1 MASGRGKGRARG
13 GGNNYYN
20 YNGSRRLQPA
30 AQLCYYTNAGGP
42 ARPGPLY
49 KLEIVS
55 DLVEGKEKLHINCTI
70 FYAGAREIRL
80 PLPELLENCEDFT
93 TFKFGFR

>member
-1 MASGRGKGRARG
+1 MG
-13 GGNNYYN
+13 GAEEGPEVGATTTTTEADACN
-20 YNGSRRLQPA
+20 R
-30 AQLCYYTNAGGP
+30 QLNCVIIQMQA

-55 DLVEGKEKLHINCTI
+55 DLVEGKENLQINCTI
-70 FYAGAREIRL
+70 FSGGAREIRV
-80 PLPELLENCEDFT
+80 PLPRVLENCEDFT